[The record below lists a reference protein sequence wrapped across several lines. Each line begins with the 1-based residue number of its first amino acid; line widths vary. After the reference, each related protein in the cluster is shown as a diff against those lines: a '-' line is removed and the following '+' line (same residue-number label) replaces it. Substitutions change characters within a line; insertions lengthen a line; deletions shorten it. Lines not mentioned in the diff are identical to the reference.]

1 MPRLNTTVTV
11 DDLIYALRRSQ
22 TPNIVVEGEDDVI
35 IYRELVRRVE
45 IAHLDFH
52 AAGGREKLLRVYERR
67 NEFAHV
73 PVAFIADQDMWL
85 FSGIPADYAGIIWTQ
100 GYSIE
105 NDLYADAELE
115 YFLDTSQIAEHQHIL
130 DALSTWFAFVVEETL
145 AGNTP
150 RLDVHC
156 SRIVPPGQTE
166 LDADFSRDCGFRM
179 PAADLVQRI
188 RAAYQLLLRGKLL
201 FQLLVRFLSKPT
213 HGFVRA
219 SLNDYALYNLAL
231 RMPGARPLLDRLTA
245 LVTQKISEQRDASGA
260 HLPNATG

>member
-1 MPRLNTTVTV
+1 MPTPNPMTV
-11 DDLIYALRRSQ
+11 DGLVNILIRSQ
-22 TPNIVVEGEDDVI
+22 TPKIVVEGDDDVV
-35 IYRELVRRVE
+35 IYRELVRR
-45 IAHLDFH
+45 IGIINIGLH

-67 NEFAHV
+67 NEFTHV

-115 YFLDTSQIAEHQHIL
+115 HLLDPSQIAEHRHIL
-130 DALSTWFAFVVEETL
+130 DAISTWFAFVVEETL

-166 LDADFSRDCGFRM
+166 LDADFCRDCGFRM
-179 PAADLVQRI
+179 PAAALVQRI

-213 HGFVRA
+213 HGFARA

-245 LVTQKISEQRDASGA
+245 LVTQKIAEQREASGA

>member
-1 MPRLNTTVTV
+1 MPRLGATVTV
-11 DDLIYALRRSQ
+11 DDLIFALRHSQ
-22 TPNIVVEGEDDVI
+22 TPNVVVEGEDDVV
-35 IYRELVRRVE
+35 IYRELIKRFE
-45 IAHLDFH
+45 ILDVDFH

-67 NEFAHV
+67 SEFAHV
-73 PVAFIADQDMWL
+73 PVAFIADRDMWV
-85 FSGIPADYAGIIWTQ
+85 FTGIPADYAGIIWTQ

-105 NDLYADAELE
+105 NDLYTDAELE
-115 YFLDTSQIAEHQHIL
+115 RLLDARDVTEHRQIL

-150 RLDVHC
+150 QLDVHC

-179 PAADLVQRI
+179 PAAALVQRI

-213 HGFVRA
+213 HGFTRA

-231 RMPGARPLLDRLTA
+231 RRPGARPLLDRLTA
-245 LVTQKISEQRDASGA
+245 LVTQQIAEQRGASGA